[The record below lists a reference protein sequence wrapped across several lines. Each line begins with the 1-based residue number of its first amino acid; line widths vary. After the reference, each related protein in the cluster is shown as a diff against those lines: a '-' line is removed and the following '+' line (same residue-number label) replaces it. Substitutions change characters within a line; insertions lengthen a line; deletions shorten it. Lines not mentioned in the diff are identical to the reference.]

1 MSLKDELEKQGQ
13 WLFRWRSYMP
23 LLVLPV
29 VLIALKD
36 ADSLKRFGGEAFEEL
51 WHVFCLAI
59 SFLGLI
65 VRGMTV
71 GHAPRGTS
79 GRNTKE
85 QKATILNTTGMYSIM
100 RHPLYFGNFLM
111 MLGIAMFLGVWW
123 LPLFAILMFW
133 LYYERIMIAEEE
145 FLKGKFGDHYLNWAN
160 RTPAFLP
167 NFKKWLKPDF
177 PFSFKTVLAREYAG
191 FFVMTTAV
199 ALLDDLEDIL
209 MDNTIDW
216 PWTILFIVGF
226 MAYMLLRFLK
236 KRTRFLYVEG
246 R

>member
-13 WLFRWRSYMP
+13 WLFRRRSYLP
-23 LLVLPV
+23 LLVLPL
-29 VLIALKD
+29 VLAALKD
-36 ADSLKRFGGEAFEEL
+36 ADYLERIGGETTEEL
-51 WHVFCLAI
+51 WHGFCLTI

-85 QKATILNTTGMYSIM
+85 QKAEMLNMTGMYSIM

-111 MLGIAMFLGVWW
+111 ILGIAMFLGVWW

-145 FLKGKFGDHYLNWAN
+145 FLKSKFGDQYLNWAN

-177 PFSFKTVLAREYAG
+177 PFSFKMALAREYTG

-209 MDNTIDW
+209 IDNTIDW
-216 PWTILFIVGF
+216 PWTILFAVGF
-226 MAYMLLRFLK
+226 MTYMLLRFLK
-236 KRTRFLYVEG
+236 KRTNFLYVEG